1 MPGSVVHDCVL
12 FQRNLDVE
20 AGLVSDDPGDV
31 APAREIVRQHD
42 VPRTEAP
49 LRAVSGLD
57 LALAR
62 KSNHILAPR
71 RRVPVLN
78 LAGRAYAEQYAFGG
92 LQFFSRDLYLLK
104 VGLAVFSS
112 VKSCYLHNPALVGKL
127 SGKSKLI
134 FRRQSAKRSTM
145 ISASFRAGV
154 KAAIPIWI
162 AYVGTSL
169 TLGIA
174 AKAYNLHWG
183 EIVLM
188 SALVFAA
195 PAQFAALEPLAS
207 GKPAL
212 QILLVT
218 FLINL
223 RFLVMSAAI
232 APYFGRV
239 RRAVLLLSS
248 HLISISTFIIPYVHF
263 QKQSDE
269 VVIAEEMEEWS
280 RGNFHYFFGL
290 AVTSFSVWVVG
301 AGVGYWAALHVP
313 PGFEEGLKFML
324 PGYFASLLA
333 VELRGKGALLI
344 AMASFLAAVPGAL
357 LNTDWGWLATAL
369 AIGTIGWG
377 MERWIQRE
385 PR

>member
-1 MPGSVVHDCVL
+1 M
-12 FQRNLDVE
+12 DVE
-20 AGLVSDDPGDV
+20 AGLVSDDAGDV

-42 VPRTEAP
+42 VAWAEAP

-62 KSNHILAPR
+62 KRDNILAPR
-71 RRVPVLN
+71 GGVPVLN
-78 LAGRAYAEQYAFGG
+78 LAGWAYAEHDPLGG
-92 LQFFSRDLYLLK
+92 LQFFDRDLYFLK
-104 VGLAVFSS
+104 MGLAVFPS
-112 VKSCYLHNPALVGKL
+112 VKSCYFHNPALVEKL

-134 FRRQSAKRSTM
+134 FRRRSAKRSTM
-145 ISASFRAGV
+145 ISSSFRAGV

-162 AYVGTSL
+162 AYISTSF

-174 AKAYNLHWG
+174 AKAYGLHMG

-188 SALVFAA
+188 SALVFAS

-212 QILLVT
+212 QILLIT

-223 RFLVMSAAI
+223 RFVVMSATI

-239 RRAVLLLSS
+239 RRAALFFAS

-263 QKQSDE
+263 QKQPREQVGADA
-269 VVIAEEMEEWS
+269 IEEWGRS
-280 RGNFHYFFGL
+280 NFHYFLGL
-290 AVTSFSVWVVG
+290 AATSISVWV
-301 AGVGYWAALHVP
+301 AGTGFGYWAALHVP

-324 PGYFASLLA
+324 PGYFACLLA
-333 VELRGKGALLI
+333 VDLKGKGALLI
-344 AMASFLAAVPGAL
+344 GVASFLAAVPGAL
-357 LNTDWGWLATAL
+357 LNTNWGWLVTAL
-369 AIGTIGWG
+369 AIGTAGWG
-377 MERWIQRE
+377 IEKWIRRG